1 MQIDDFIDSA
11 SKAIFAN
18 NASLLKVSQKLLPLK
33 SVVSLNGLEKIVV
46 PVKKQ
51 VVSCIVSG
59 VDSGFVSKKLSFID
73 LAFVRVAGVVFF
85 LKEGVL
91 EKADYFPSAFS
102 LPEPIMLQQG
112 LEGDEELQS
121 VSFERLKKE
130 VNVSIEIIKKFKP
143 KYAFV
148 DGSIV
153 PQYKDKPREDSKLN
167 SDYQGII
174 YLFQRFYKVAEEN
187 NCTIISCV
195 EDSRGKRFVELLCEK
210 ILVKN
215 PVASSSE
222 LNTCFDASLLD
233 YFLLPGERTFAFSY
247 TEKIDS
253 HAILKDYSKEWS
265 ESISVFY
272 LKASQFDKP
281 LRVEFICKNK
291 NEISSLADEISSIVF
306 SLSSLH
312 REYSYPSVLIEADLR
327 ARLNDDDI
335 SVVFDKLLDKLGP
348 RAQMRRNNRPFG

>member
-1 MQIDDFIDSA
+1 MQIDDFIDVA

-18 NASLLKVSQKLLPLK
+18 NASLSSISQKILPLK
-33 SVVSLNGLEKIVV
+33 GVISPNGLENIVV
-46 PVKKQ
+46 SVKKQ
-51 VVSCIVSG
+51 SLSCVVSG

-73 LAFVRVAGVVFF
+73 LAFVRVAGVVFSLDGGF
-85 LKEGVL
+85 LK
-91 EKADYFPSAFS
+91 KADYFPSAFS
-102 LPEPIMLQQG
+102 FPEPIMLRQG
-112 LEGDEELQS
+112 LESDEELQS

-130 VNVSIEIIKKFKP
+130 VSLSIDIIKKSKP

-153 PQYKDKPREDSKLN
+153 PQYKDKPRDNSELS

-174 YLFQRFYKVAEEN
+174 HLFQKFYKTAEEN

-195 EDSRGKRFVELLCEK
+195 EDSRGKRFVELLREK
-210 ILVKN
+210 ILPKN
-215 PVASSSE
+215 PVA
-222 LNTCFDASLLD
+222 LGNDLAGFFDASLLD

-247 TEKIDS
+247 TEKIDN
-253 HAILKDYSKEWS
+253 HAILKDYPKEWS

-291 NEISSLADEISSIVF
+291 SELSSKADEIASIVF

-312 REYSYPSVLIEADLR
+312 REYSYPSILIEADLR
-327 ARLNDDDI
+327 ARLNEEDI
-335 SVVFDKLLDKLGP
+335 NVVFDKLLDKLGP
-348 RAQMRRNNRPFG
+348 KAQMRRNNRPFG